1 MQAQLAN
8 DPDFQYL
15 AVDRVKL
22 LKEQTKEFDGKKMC
36 WIPDHKEGFLKA
48 EIQSTKGD
56 DITVKCLDTNEVQY
70 IIYFI
75 ILVTIT
81 QASKQNQGCI
91 SLKVAKYFSVIT
103 KEKKHLS
110 NSIHRFNKNCN
121 K

>member
-48 EIQSTKGD
+48 EIQSTWLMVFNA
-56 DITVKCLDTNEVQY
+56 TFNN
-70 IIYFI
+70 
-75 ILVTIT
+75 IL
-81 QASKQNQGCI
+81 AI
-91 SLKVAKYFSVIT
+91 SWVSV
-103 KEKKHLS
+103 
-110 NSIHRFNKNCN
+110 
-121 K
+121 